1 MENMRNRGR
10 RQSDRKIEAY
20 YELMKVAAESSRERM
35 FEYYAESDEAY
46 LLRIQNGKEIEEAY
60 YPDFKQNIEGYL
72 AGCPADSIA
81 AFQKIFDK
89 CLTRSSRTG
98 AQLSMP
104 GDDGKP
110 KLTRLFM
117 VSIPDLN
124 GNVSVVVG
132 LLLDIE
138 DEKGQ
143 LDSLTGVYNH
153 ISFED
158 KCVEIIKESTSQ
170 LLFMM
175 LDVDDFKLVND
186 TLGHNVGDLV
196 LSQTG
201 KTLKK
206 VVGSKGVVGRLGGDE
221 FAVLIYGIEG
231 AHDIAEFCNNLNREL
246 KNIIF
251 DMEYSASIG
260 ISARDG
266 RNMTFKDLYYEA
278 DQAMYHS
285 KKNGKNQ
292 ITFFNEIVTDE
303 DKKSESESVI
313 YSNYGEANLLSEY
326 ERYSDDESPEYIL
339 VVDVHKNRILF
350 ANKAARR
357 ASILPPV
364 MFDDFIARDMPA
376 EFLSHLI
383 RNKEQGYRI
392 TVFSC
397 KESPD
402 SVLAQMFGEKLLLI
416 KLTHPDKSGYRKI
429 RIIDLSNITQLN
441 ESMRLISSFKTC
453 MISCV
458 SAFNN
463 MKEDSDF
470 GSYLHILK
478 EFYNADLATIIYGK
492 HDVWDNVEEVH
503 NPNSEI
509 MSKVL
514 RNSVAQ
520 KTIVDFGVL
529 FNRNGRVLIGNIKD
543 IQDRYPKLYRRLV
556 DIRIWSVF
564 AVKLERDGK
573 VYGCIV
579 LFNPRS
585 NSGEL
590 NVLDMIGISSVSRLF
605 YDEKKAEF
613 EYRLNYDEVTGLRKR
628 KTFDNLGESYVEYD
642 SVSMGIFATDIISL
656 SRINNKFGYT
666 AGNESL
672 KKVADALKAVFN
684 GYDIYR
690 YEQDEMMVFCRNIE
704 KKDFLGL
711 VRLVREKLDE
721 LDVAVSTG
729 FSWTQKPNL
738 STQLDEVRRMY
749 ERDKESKL
757 HTLSDTV
764 SKRVFKDIVNE
775 INAGRFIVYYQPKVD
790 SRTGITV
797 GAEALIRFSDE
808 VRGLIGP
815 IHFIQILEE
824 NKCSHLT
831 DLYVLREVCHMQRE
845 RLDTGK
851 RVVPVSVNFS
861 KTTLEYAGLL
871 DEIKKIMDQY
881 ELPEGLIQIEI
892 TESVGDMDHVVVGN
906 IAQALISMGFKLA
919 MDDFGTKYSNL
930 EMLFK
935 FPFSIAKIDRSLVKD
950 IIINEKSRIMLKH
963 LVSMIGELGIDCV
976 AEGAETREQ
985 VELLQ
990 HFGCSTIQGYF
1001 YSKPVPQQIFTDDF
1015 VDKIQESIVIHK

>member
-1 MENMRNRGR
+1 MGNMRNRGR
-10 RQSDRKIEAY
+10 RQTDRKIEAY
-20 YELMKVAAESSRERM
+20 YELMKVVAESSRERM
-35 FEYYAESDEAY
+35 FEYYADSDEAY
-46 LLRIQNGKEIEEAY
+46 LLHIQNGKEIEEAY
-60 YPDFKQNIEGYL
+60 YPDFKKNIEGYL

-89 CLTRSSRTG
+89 CLTRGSHAG
-98 AQLSMP
+98 AQLNLP

-117 VSIPDLN
+117 VSIPDLK
-124 GNVSVVVG
+124 GNVSIVVG
-132 LLLDIE
+132 LLLGIE

-143 LDSLTGVYNH
+143 LDSLTGTYNH
-153 ISFED
+153 ITFED

-170 LLFMM
+170 LLFVM

-201 KTLKK
+201 KVLKK
-206 VVGSKGVVGRLGGDE
+206 VVGDRGVVGRLGGDE
-221 FAVLIYGIEG
+221 FAALISNVKTGDEIT
-231 AHDIAEFCNNLNREL
+231 EFCNDLNSEL

-260 ISARDG
+260 ISTRDG

-303 DKKSESESVI
+303 DKKHENESVI
-313 YSNYGEANLLSEY
+313 YSNYGEANLLSDY
-326 ERYSDDESPEYIL
+326 EKYSDDESPEYIL
-339 VVDVHKNRILF
+339 VVDERKNRILF

-364 MFDDFIARDMPA
+364 MFDDFIARDMPE
-376 EFLSHLI
+376 EFLSRLL
-383 RNKEQGYRI
+383 RSKEQGFRI
-392 TVFSC
+392 TVFSG
-397 KESPD
+397 KDAPGD
-402 SVLAQMFGEKLLLI
+402 VLAQIFGEKLLLI

-429 RIIDLSNITQLN
+429 RILDLSNITQLN

-458 SAFNN
+458 RAFNN
-463 MKEDSDF
+463 MREDSDF

-478 EFYNADLATIIYGK
+478 EFYNADLATIVYGK
-492 HDVWDNVEEVH
+492 SDVWDQVEEVH
-503 NPNSEI
+503 NPNAEI
-509 MSKVL
+509 MAKVL
-514 RNSVAQ
+514 KDSVGKKA
-520 KTIVDFGVL
+520 IMDFTGL
-529 FNRNGRVLIGNIKD
+529 FNRNGHVLIGNVKDIKD
-543 IQDRYPKLYRRLV
+543 DSPELYRRLV
-556 DIRIWSVF
+556 DTRIWSVF
-564 AVKLERDGK
+564 AIKLERDGR
-573 VYGCIV
+573 VYGSIV

-585 NSGEL
+585 NSGEM
-590 NVLDMIGISSVSRLF
+590 NVLDMIGLSSVEKLF
-605 YDEKKAEF
+605 YQERKKVF
-613 EYRLNYDEVTGLRKR
+613 EYRLNYDEVTGLKKR

-642 SVSMGIFATDIISL
+642 ASSMGVFAADIIQL
-656 SRINNKFGYT
+656 SKINDKFGYL
-666 AGNESL
+666 AGNERL
-672 KKVADALKAVFN
+672 RKVADVLKAVFN
-684 GYDIYR
+684 GYEIYR
-690 YEQDEMMVFCRNIE
+690 YEQDEMMVFCRNID

-738 STQLDEVRRMY
+738 SLQLDEVRIMY
-749 ERDKESKL
+749 ESDKENKL
-757 HTLSDTV
+757 HTLNDTV
-764 SKRVFKDIVNE
+764 SKQVFKDILNE
-775 INAGRFIVYYQPKVD
+775 LEAGNFLVYYQPKVD

-797 GAEALIRFSDE
+797 GAEALIRFRDE

-831 DLYVLREVCHMQRE
+831 DLHVLGEVCHMQRE
-845 RLDTGK
+845 RLDAGK

-871 DEIKKIMDQY
+871 DEVKKIMDQY

-892 TESVGDMDHVVVGN
+892 TESVGDMDHVVVNN
-906 IAQALISMGFKLA
+906 IAQSLISMGFKLA

-963 LVSMIGELGIDCV
+963 LVSMIEELGIDCV

-990 HFGCSTIQGYF
+990 RFGCSTIQGYF

-1015 VDKIQESIVIHK
+1015 VDSTQESIVIHK